1 MHHPSNK
8 QSDSHQRRFRAKHR
22 RASRANHCRAMSLI
36 EVVISMGLLAV
47 VMLPII
53 GLMATSRKVMIAG
66 DTSRS
71 GDYARQTSLDAAIF
85 RLRSAQQVVDSGS
98 NYVDVITGTGTTGRL
113 SVSGGRLLWTEAGVQ
128 QTLATGL
135 SSANF
140 TFGTA
145 SGAPATAG
153 TLLMLEVATQA
164 SAEPMPHW
172 SSATIWIKPTI

>member
-1 MHHPSNK
+1 
-8 QSDSHQRRFRAKHR
+8 
-22 RASRANHCRAMSLI
+22 MSLI

-47 VMLPII
+47 VMLPIL

-71 GDYARQTSLDAAIF
+71 GDYARQTALDVAIV

-98 NYVDVITGTGTTGRL
+98 NYVDVLTGSGTTCRL
-113 SVSGGRLLWTEAGVQ
+113 SVSNGRLLWTEAGIQ

-145 SGAPATAG
+145 PGATPTAG

-164 SAEPMPHW
+164 PSEPVPHR
-172 SSATIWIKPTI
+172 SSTTIWIKPTI